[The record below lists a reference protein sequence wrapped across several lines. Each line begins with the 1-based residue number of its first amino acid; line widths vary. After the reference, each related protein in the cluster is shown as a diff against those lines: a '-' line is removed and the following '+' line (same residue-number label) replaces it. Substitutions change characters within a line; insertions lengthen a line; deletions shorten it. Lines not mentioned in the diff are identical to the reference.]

1 MIPLALVTGFLGS
14 GKTSLLRHV
23 AARDPRRL
31 VFLVNEFAATDV
43 DGALLRGERERVVA
57 LPGGS
62 IFCHCL
68 VGEFVRNLRA
78 IADGELAGP
87 GPPEGV
93 IVEASGIA
101 DPAVAWRMFEE
112 TGLDER
118 YELRSVV
125 AVIDPGTFLRLLET
139 LPAITAQVVACT
151 LSILN
156 KTDLFAEAELLAV
169 EQRLTEIRPE
179 LDVVRAV
186 HARVEV
192 DLLAPTPSRAPDGEY
207 APCADPRYW
216 TTVIDVPAPVDIERL
231 RAALQGV
238 AGDLLRA
245 KGFVPTPTGPI
256 HVELSSS
263 GLLFEAAPPGV
274 EVGQLVLIARSDLD
288 RAARERIAGLAWW

>member
-31 VFLVNEFAATDV
+31 AFLVNEFSAVDV
-43 DGALLRGERERVVA
+43 DGALLQGDQERVVA
-57 LPGGS
+57 LSGGS

-68 VGEFVRNLRA
+68 VGEFSKHLSA
-78 IADGELAGP
+78 IAAGELTGP
-87 GPPEGV
+87 EPPEGV
-93 IVEASGIA
+93 IVEASGVA

-125 AVIDPGTFLRLLET
+125 AMIDPGTFPRLLET
-139 LPAITAQVVACT
+139 LPAITAQVEACT
-151 LSILN
+151 LAILN
-156 KTDLFAEAELLAV
+156 KVDLFAEAELRAV
-169 EQRLTEIRPE
+169 EARLVEIRPG

-186 HARVEV
+186 HARAEV
-192 DLLAPTPSRAPDGEY
+192 DLLAPAPRRAPGGEY

-216 TTVIDVPAPVDIERL
+216 TRVIEVSTPVEIERL
-231 RAALQGV
+231 GEALRCV

-245 KGFVPTPTGPI
+245 KGFVPTPTGSV

-263 GLLFEAAPPGV
+263 GLRLEAAPAGV
-274 EVGQLVLIARSDLD
+274 EVGRLVLIARSDLSED
-288 RAARERIAGLAWW
+288 ARRRISGLDWR